1 MAETAR
7 RRAPQKAAVPAVTP
21 PEQVRIVRRYLS
33 TLDALRPGRGPKR
46 AAEAV
51 ANRLLKIEELLI
63 SADPISRL
71 HLTQER
77 IDLDAEAIRLGN
89 GNDADMAELE
99 ADFIKVAKHYGERC
113 GVTFSAWRQ
122 VGVEADVLEKAGIV
136 RVRKPGQN
144 MPPAPAAKPPTAQ
157 PELKLEP
164 PEPTP
169 AVRRAEGAQKTQPPP
184 TASKKTTAKKA
195 APAKKA
201 KAAAKKA

>member
-7 RRAPQKAAVPAVTP
+7 RRAPQKAAAPAVTP

-89 GNDADMAELE
+89 GNEADLAELE
-99 ADFIKVAKHYGERC
+99 AEFIKVAKPYGERC

-144 MPPAPAAKPPTAQ
+144 LPPAPAQANQNARRPARAQAGDAPKPP
-157 PELKLEP
+157 
-164 PEPTP
+164 
-169 AVRRAEGAQKTQPPP
+169 PPP
-184 TASKKTTAKKA
+184 IKKDDGQEGGPRQEDQGGRQEVLTVLGFCHRV
-195 APAKKA
+195 
-201 KAAAKKA
+201 

>member
-1 MAETAR
+1 MAQNAR
-7 RRAPQKAAVPAVTP
+7 RRAGRNGHAEAFSP

-51 ANRLLKIEELLI
+51 TNRLLKIDELLI

-77 IDLDAEAIRLGN
+77 IDLDAESIRLGN
-89 GNDADMAELE
+89 GAEADLREMES
-99 ADFIKVAKHYGERC
+99 DFIKVAKSYGERT
-113 GVTFSAWRQ
+113 GVTYSAWRQ

-136 RVRKPGQN
+136 RLRKPG
-144 MPPAPAAKPPTAQ
+144 PSPAPTAAAPAPASAQ
-157 PELKLEP
+157 PELKLEQ
-164 PEPTP
+164 PET
-169 AVRRAEGAQKTQPPP
+169 
-184 TASKKTTAKKA
+184 

-201 KAAAKKA
+201 AAKKKAPAKKAAAAKKA